1 VDVIQIPAFLCRQTD
16 LLVAAA
22 RTGKPVNVKKGQFLA
37 PWDMRHVCEKVA
49 AEGNSDILVTERGA
63 SFGYNNLV
71 SDMRSLAA
79 MRELGY
85 PVVFDATHSVQ
96 LPGGHG
102 SSSGGQRQFII
113 PLARAAAATGIDG
126 LFVETHDDP
135 ARALSDGP
143 NALPLPWLAGLLAQV
158 KGMDAVLRAAQE

>member
-1 VDVIQIPAFLCRQTD
+1 MT
-16 LLVAAA
+16 AA
-22 RTGKPVNVKKGQFLA
+22 
-37 PWDMRHVCEKVA
+37 
-49 AEGNSDILVTERGA
+49 GNSDILLTERGA

-96 LPGGHG
+96 LPGGQG
-102 SSSGGQRQFII
+102 ASSGGQRQFIM
-113 PLARAAAATGIDG
+113 PLARAAAATGIDA

-135 ARALSDGP
+135 EHALSDGP
-143 NALPLPWLAGLLAQV
+143 NALPLNWLASLLAQV
-158 KGMDAVLRAAQE
+158 KGMDAVLRGLDG